1 MMRAARSVCA
11 CAAWLALAAGVAL
24 SADLADPVPG
34 HPDHTYEDIVRLV
47 TPDVVKGEYRHAG
60 TLPDNI
66 RAFSPLVPTAL
77 TPGRGEFDPPE
88 AVAFRAGGK
97 DRVLLLMNFALRTQ
111 YDETFAALSLI
122 GFDAGPARL
131 DIVNVS
137 TGMDVFFLDPKVL
150 DIGEG
155 ESAVLVQSQ
164 MQSGQ
169 TIYNNYALILPRN
182 DVVER
187 IAELWT
193 ANEMGC
199 AGMHFF
205 QPSFAAVSG
214 TGRFGDIKVTMV
226 EEQEGGASQEDCG
239 DEPLPEPFRRETTV
253 TYRWDESLSQYRP
266 DSSAFDSLAR

>member
-1 MMRAARSVCA
+1 MRAVGLSTAGLSL
-11 CAAWLALAAGVAL
+11 WLAFTTGALA
-24 SADLADPVPG
+24 ADLADPVPG
-34 HPDHTYEDIVRLV
+34 HSGHTFEDIVRLV
-47 TPDVVKGEYRHAG
+47 TPDVAKSEYRYAG

-66 RAFSPLVPTAL
+66 RAFSALVPTAL

-88 AVAFRAGGK
+88 AVAFKAGGK

-122 GFDAGPARL
+122 GFDAAPERL
-131 DIVNVS
+131 DIVNIS

-150 DIGEG
+150 EIGVG

-169 TIYNNYALILPRN
+169 TIYNNYALVLPRN
-182 DVVER
+182 GFIER

-193 ANEMGC
+193 VSVMDC
-199 AGMHFF
+199 AGMHIV
-205 QPSFAAVSG
+205 QPSFAAVPG
-214 TGRFGDIKVTMV
+214 TGRFGDIAVTMV

-266 DSSAFDSLAR
+266 DSSAFDAFAR